1 MVSHQLVA
9 VSFLNTSCDAPA
21 PIPNTFRKRFCMCR
35 TVEWRRSQNY
45 YTLRPKCSAPDPTFP
60 LHSYWNT
67 IFLKLLSSKQ
77 EALETALYTTLSTLS
92 DIWEVEMHDRSISC
106 ILSFHYSR
114 THSPKTRAIP
124 GTSINQIY
132 LTVSH
137 YVKIIQREL
146 ACGSYTMQS
155 CKSFFI
161 MLRAFASKS
170 WQTLSMNSLSIFF
183 VYSDRNNWLFVMK
196 PETSCAITKLLQNSI
211 RKWTGW
217 SI

>member
-1 MVSHQLVA
+1 MAQESELLHASSKMLRA
-9 VSFLNTSCDAPA
+9 RSNVSFTLLLKYN
-21 PIPNTFRKRFCMCR
+21 IFEITFFQARG
-35 TVEWRRSQNY
+35 
-45 YTLRPKCSAPDPTFP
+45 
-60 LHSYWNT
+60 
-67 IFLKLLSSKQ
+67 
-77 EALETALYTTLSTLS
+77 ALETALYTTLSTLS